1 MNGEKQDASAPSPI
15 ERRGARRPRPRRPW
29 ALIVACGL
37 LVLLSTVLWN
47 KWRDSRDRAVGLDAE
62 IKKVYAE
69 AEALRTEAALA
80 KQRIGQLE
88 QQIRAL
94 SGDRGKSAP
103 VDQKKPANGK
113 PPRQSP

>member
-1 MNGEKQDASAPSPI
+1 MRGEDQDTAAQSPV

-29 ALIVACGL
+29 TLIAACLL
-37 LVLLSTVLWN
+37 LVLLSTVLWL
-47 KWRDSRDRAVGLDAE
+47 KWWASRDLAVKLDAE
-62 IKKVYAE
+62 VKKVVAE

-94 SGDRGKSAP
+94 SGDRGKP
-103 VDQKKPANGK
+103 VPKDQKPTNGK
-113 PPRQSP
+113 PLRQSP